1 MYPGKYATTH
11 LDRAAFIM
19 ASTGEAV
26 SYAEFEGRS
35 NRLAQLPQSQGLVH
49 EDHYSVFMENNNRY
63 LEACAAGERAGLY
76 YTCINSFLTAEEV
89 AYIIQNSESQVL
101 ITSVAKQEVAPG
113 RGCKLSQLKLILVVD
128 GDPNNLS
135 ASARITQ
142 KLVRSTAMHQSPTNN
157 WVRQCCTRRE
167 QPVVRRASFAPC
179 RMQSPVEP
187 LPIFQFL
194 GQLWGYQEDMVYLS
208 PAPLYHS
215 APQAA
220 VNLALRIG
228 GTVIIME
235 RFDAMDYLA
244 LVERYQVSHSQLVP
258 TMFSR
263 MLKLPEQ
270 DRTRHDLSSAAR
282 CGTRRSTLPGNG
294 ERTNDRLVGTHHSR
308 ILRRH
313 RRLGL
318 CRL

>member
-11 LDRAAFIM
+11 PDRAAFIM

-35 NRLAQLPQSQGLVH
+35 NRLAQLLRAKGLVH

-101 ITSVAKQEVAPG
+101 ITSVAKQEVALAAAASCP
-113 RGCKLSQLKLILVVD
+113 QLKLILVVD

-135 ASARITQ
+135 GICQDYAKA
-142 KLVRSTAMHQSPTNN
+142 VRSTAMHQSPTNN

-179 RMQSPVEP
+179 RC
-187 LPIFQFL
+187 
-194 GQLWGYQEDMVYLS
+194 
-208 PAPLYHS
+208 
-215 APQAA
+215 
-220 VNLALRIG
+220 
-228 GTVIIME
+228 
-235 RFDAMDYLA
+235 
-244 LVERYQVSHSQLVP
+244 SHQ
-258 TMFSR
+258 
-263 MLKLPEQ
+263 
-270 DRTRHDLSSAAR
+270 
-282 CGTRRSTLPGNG
+282 
-294 ERTNDRLVGTHHSR
+294 
-308 ILRRH
+308 
-313 RRLGL
+313 
-318 CRL
+318 